1 MATTYKEV
9 GKTWTSITDHG
20 EVYQNASN
28 VNLELF
34 IQDSNT
40 APSEDDIGV
49 IIPPYQN
56 FEQPSS
62 GYVFARSTA
71 NIKIVINGFVK

>member
-1 MATTYKEV
+1 MATTSKEV
-9 GKTWTSITDHG
+9 GKTWTSVTDHG
-20 EVYQNASN
+20 EIYQNASN

-34 IQDSNT
+34 IQDTNT
-40 APSEDDIGV
+40 APSEDSQGV

-71 NIKIVINGFVK
+71 NIKIVINGFAK